1 MAKFCANCGN
11 QMNDEDNVCSKCG
24 TPVAGAQVAAPAA
37 EATPAQTEASA
48 AVPAAEAAPVQTEA
62 PAAEAAPAQAEAP
75 AAETAPTQAATPT
88 QTAAPQAAPAQAAA
102 PAGKTISA
110 KKLITIVGIALAAI
124 FVLCI
129 VIGVV
134 SSMNSYKA
142 TLDKMVKALKKDDVA
157 TLESLSSSVSDEVY
171 GAWYDDLT
179 GYYDEQIS
187 NTLDKYEDSVGEVK
201 KISYEIT
208 DETEF
213 SKRRVNE
220 LKDKLVDSYNMDP
233 SDIKKVVDVSLQLT
247 VKGSKKSA
255 AYNVYDLYLIK
266 ENGGWKI
273 YYGTLN
279 Y

>member
-1 MAKFCANCGN
+1 M
-11 QMNDEDNVCSKCG
+11 
-24 TPVAGAQVAAPAA
+24 
-37 EATPAQTEASA
+37 
-48 AVPAAEAAPVQTEA
+48 
-62 PAAEAAPAQAEAP
+62 
-75 AAETAPTQAATPT
+75 
-88 QTAAPQAAPAQAAA
+88 
-102 PAGKTISA
+102 
-110 KKLITIVGIALAAI
+110 
-124 FVLCI
+124 CI

-142 TLDKMVKALKKDDVA
+142 TLDKMVKALRKDDVA

-179 GYYDEQIS
+179 GYYEDQVS
-187 NTLDKYEDSVGEVK
+187 NTLDKYEDSVGDIK

-220 LKDKLVDSYNMDP
+220 LKDQLVDSYNMDP

-266 ENGGWKI
+266 ESGGWKI
-273 YYGTLN
+273 YYGTLS

>member
-48 AVPAAEAAPVQTEA
+48 AAPAAEAAPVQTEA
-62 PAAEAAPAQAEAP
+62 PAAEAAPAQA
-75 AAETAPTQAATPT
+75 AAPT
-88 QTAAPQAAPAQAAA
+88 QTAAPQAAA

-220 LKDKLVDSYNMDP
+220 LKDNLVDSYNMDP

-266 ENGGWKI
+266 ESGGWKI
-273 YYGTLN
+273 YYGTLS